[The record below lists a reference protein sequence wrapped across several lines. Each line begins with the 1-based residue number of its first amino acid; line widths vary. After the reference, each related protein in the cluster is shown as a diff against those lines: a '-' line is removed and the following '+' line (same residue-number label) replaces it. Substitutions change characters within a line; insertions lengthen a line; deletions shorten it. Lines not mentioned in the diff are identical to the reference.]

1 MHRIQK
7 EKESYEQARQDVNEE
22 LKNHKATVKRD
33 IIDEYVPDA
42 NASQKEIL
50 NDVLDD
56 HDHVAQTYHTILLE
70 AQAEFREKYN
80 RQYQN
85 VKQAEKNGV
94 SIPYV
99 SMDGIDSNVITPE
112 AERMRVI
119 AYNRQ
124 LEKESVHND
133 PEATLMIDQTYD
145 EMEQASKSI
154 RDIEGLE
161 GAVDKIAK
169 GDVVMRMNFS
179 KDGYQVFQDVYNTL
193 RQSPNREVAKQAK
206 EGALLFASH
215 ADVMAN
221 IMQKAGKW
229 DFTAQDYMDRYIS
242 IQTGDTK
249 QIKNGFTQQEILQG
263 EEKLKADTE
272 AWGTLIDA
280 FKANKVTEYRHRV
293 MRMPLVYQMI
303 GMKNKE
309 LFIENNILSKVLN
322 KKHANK
328 YELDVLKQLPTALA
342 NPIAVF
348 ENYDAS
354 KSRVKEDSFVSVV
367 AIKDKQGK
375 LSNVP
380 IVFNKRKDSYF
391 VVSIFPRENSAW
403 YHQQIRHGRLLY
415 INKTKK
421 DAITV
426 SGKSISNITE
436 MTFIDDSIPN
446 EEDLRKLKEENPS
459 YYQSVR
465 GITSMY
471 DDGRKLVELFDS
483 ANFSTFVHESGHV
496 FLEDLRMLANMEGAP
511 REVARDWEAIKTWT
525 GYQEGANADTNH
537 TAHERFA
544 QGFEPYVRDGSAPTK
559 SLQRAFRQFATWL
572 TKLYQKVSML
582 GGSATE
588 RNL

>member
-1 MHRIQK
+1 MPASMHRIQK

-22 LKNHKATVKRD
+22 LKNHKANVKRD
-33 IIDEYVPDA
+33 IINEYVPDA
-42 NASQKEIL
+42 NAYQKEIL

-133 PEATLMIDQTYD
+133 PEATLMVDQTYD

-169 GDVVMRMNFS
+169 GDVAMRMNFS

-229 DFTAQDYMDRYIS
+229 NFTAKDYMDRYIS
-242 IQTGDTK
+242 IQMGDTK

-263 EEKLKADTE
+263 DEKLKADTE

-280 FKANKVTEYRHRV
+280 FKDNEVTEYRHRV

-328 YELDVLKQLPTALA
+328 YDLDVLKQLPIVLA
-342 NPIAVF
+342 DPIAVF
-348 ENYDAS
+348 ENYDAETKKIKENSFVAVVEVKS
-354 KSRVKEDSFVSVV
+354 KTGKLTNIPIIFNKEDS
-367 AIKDKQGK
+367 G
-375 LSNVP
+375 
-380 IVFNKRKDSYF
+380 YF
-391 VVSIFPRENSAW
+391 ILSIFPRESDEW
-403 YHQQIRHGRLLY
+403 YYKQIQNNHLMY
-415 INKTKK
+415 INHTKK
-421 DAITV
+421 
-426 SGKSISNITE
+426 
-436 MTFIDDSIPN
+436 M
-446 EEDLRKLKEENPS
+446 PS
-459 YYQSVR
+459 
-465 GITSMY
+465 
-471 DDGRKLVELFDS
+471 L
-483 ANFSTFVHESGHV
+483 
-496 FLEDLRMLANMEGAP
+496 
-511 REVARDWEAIKTWT
+511 
-525 GYQEGANADTNH
+525 
-537 TAHERFA
+537 
-544 QGFEPYVRDGSAPTK
+544 
-559 SLQRAFRQFATWL
+559 
-572 TKLYQKVSML
+572 
-582 GGSATE
+582 
-588 RNL
+588 